1 MATIFDNILQQG
13 VSKGIVPAK
22 SKAARTWY
30 RDAAGKLMS
39 NITPST
45 FEKRTD
51 SARKTDGMEFGYMYA
66 FKYDPK
72 WKKEMPYY
80 DTFPLIFPV
89 KFESDGFLGINFHY
103 LTPVLR
109 AKLMDGLYSTLTNK
123 NYDDTTRIRIS
134 YEILQSAAKYRYFKP
149 TLKKYLRDHV
159 RSKFLEIQV
168 NEWDIAL
175 FLPTESFRKADTGR
189 VWEESR
195 KKVGRS

>member
-1 MATIFDNILQQG
+1 
-13 VSKGIVPAK
+13 
-22 SKAARTWY
+22 
-30 RDAAGKLMS
+30 
-39 NITPST
+39 
-45 FEKRTD
+45 
-51 SARKTDGMEFGYMYA
+51 
-66 FKYDPK
+66 
-72 WKKEMPYY
+72 
-80 DTFPLIFPV
+80 
-89 KFESDGFLGINFHY
+89 
-103 LTPVLR
+103 
-109 AKLMDGLYSTLTNK
+109 MDGLYSTLTNK
-123 NYDDTTRIRIS
+123 NYDDTTRIKIS